1 MMPAILPVYKRIDI
15 PFERGEGCYLYT
27 AAGERYLDFGT
38 GFAVCAFGHAPPRL
52 IKALTAQA
60 AKLWHTSN
68 VFRIPGQ
75 DRVAELVRKLSF
87 ADTMF
92 FTNSGVEAWE
102 CGVKIIRR
110 HFWAKGQPQKNR
122 IIVCENLFHGR
133 TIAAI
138 SASKTAKMTD
148 GFGPLVDGFD
158 QVPYDDIAALEK
170 AITPQT
176 AGICLEPVQGEGGIK
191 PASLEYLR
199 AARALC
205 DKHDLLLFFD
215 EVQCGMGRTGKIWAY
230 EHAGIKP
237 DVMSVAKGFGGGFPV
252 GACLATEHA
261 ASAMNYGSHG
271 STYGGNPLAMAVAEE
286 ALKMVSEPGFL
297 DNVNRVSVYAF
308 EKLGQLVR
316 DFPTILAGVRGKG
329 LMIGLM
335 LVAPD
340 YAALQKALMDRKL
353 ITMGAGKNVL
363 RLVPPLIV
371 TEKEIDEAVDIIR
384 LTCQEM
390 SHADNGSRPTLST

>member
-1 MMPAILPVYKRIDI
+1 MIPSVLPVYKRIDL
-15 PFERGEGCYLYT
+15 PFERGEGCSLYT
-27 AAGERYLDFGT
+27 KDGERYLDFGT
-38 GFAVCAFGHAPPRL
+38 GFAVCAFGHANPRL
-52 IKALTAQA
+52 IKALTDQAQ
-60 AKLWHTSN
+60 KLWHVSN

-75 DRVAELVRKLSF
+75 DRVAEMVKKISF
-87 ADTMF
+87 AETMF

-110 HFWAKGQPQKNR
+110 HFWAKGEGHKNR

-158 QVPYDDIAALEK
+158 QVPYDDIEALEK
-170 AITPQT
+170 AITPNT
-176 AGICLEPVQGEGGIK
+176 AAIHFEPVQGEGGIK
-191 PASLEYLR
+191 PASIEYLK

-205 DKHDLLLFFD
+205 DKHGLLLFLD
-215 EVQCGMGRTGKIWAY
+215 EVQSGMGRTGKIWAY

-237 DVMSVAKGFGGGFPV
+237 DVMCVAKGFGGGFPV

-261 ASAMNYGSHG
+261 ASAMTYGSHG
-271 STYGGNPLAMAVAEE
+271 STYGGNPLAMAVVEE

-297 DNVNRVSVYAF
+297 ENVNRVSAYAF
-308 EKLGQLVR
+308 AKLEQLVK
-316 DFPTILAGVRGKG
+316 DFPTLLAGVRGKG
-329 LMIGLM
+329 LMMGLV
-335 LVAPD
+335 LQAPD
-340 YAALQKALMDRKL
+340 YNDMQAAILKRKL

-384 LTCQEM
+384 ATCQEM
-390 SHADNGSRPTLST
+390 THASHGSRSALSA